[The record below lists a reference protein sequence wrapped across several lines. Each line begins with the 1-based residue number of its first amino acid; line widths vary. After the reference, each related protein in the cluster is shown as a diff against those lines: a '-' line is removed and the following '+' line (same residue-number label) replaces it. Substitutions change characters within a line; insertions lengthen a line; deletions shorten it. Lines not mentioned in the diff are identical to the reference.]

1 MIFES
6 LGEEK
11 IIWLSIRGNAF
22 LSKGIKS
29 ERISLEGW
37 STRTQYLA
45 SYNNIDIVLDPFPFT
60 GGTTSV
66 EGLWMGV
73 PFVTLA
79 GNSLV
84 SRQGVGLL
92 SNVNLPNWIANSKDD
107 YIKKVIYFAS
117 NLDYLSNLRS
127 ELRENVLKSPLFE
140 AERFADNLGNAY
152 RAMWD
157 NYENKQT

>member
-1 MIFES
+1 
-6 LGEEK
+6 
-11 IIWLSIRGNAF
+11 
-22 LSKGIKS
+22 
-29 ERISLEGW
+29 
-37 STRTQYLA
+37 
-45 SYNNIDIVLDPFPFT
+45 
-60 GGTTSV
+60 
-66 EGLWMGV
+66 MGV

-107 YIKKVIYFAS
+107 YVKKVIYFAS
-117 NLDYLSNLRS
+117 DLDYLSNLRS

-152 RAMWD
+152 HAMWD
-157 NYENKQT
+157 NYQNKQT